1 MKAKLIAAT
10 ILGGM
15 KQGWAFAWH
24 ALMAGEFLVLVN
36 PLSLGG
42 RTVNAVT
49 QGEWAV
55 VVAMMIV
62 IVFIG
67 IVVDMAF
74 SRVDRGV
81 RRRYGLIDQSTS

>member
-1 MKAKLIAAT
+1 
-10 ILGGM
+10 
-15 KQGWAFAWH
+15 
-24 ALMAGEFLVLVN
+24 MAGEFLILVN

-55 VVAMMIV
+55 VVSMMIV
-62 IVFIG
+62 IVFVG

-74 SRVDRGV
+74 SRVDRAV
-81 RRRYGLIDQSTS
+81 RDRYGLIDAGTG

>member
-1 MKAKLIAAT
+1 
-10 ILGGM
+10 M

-24 ALMAGEFLVLVN
+24 ALMAGEFLILVN

-55 VVAMMIV
+55 VVSMMIV

-67 IVVDMAF
+67 IIVDMAF
-74 SRVDRGV
+74 STVDRSV
-81 RRRYGLIDQSTS
+81 RRRYGLIDSATA

>member
-1 MKAKLIAAT
+1 
-10 ILGGM
+10 
-15 KQGWAFAWH
+15 
-24 ALMAGEFLVLVN
+24 MAGEFLVLVN

-62 IVFIG
+62 IIFIG
-67 IVVDMAF
+67 IMVDFVF
-74 SRVDRGV
+74 SSVDRRV
-81 RRRYGLIDQSTS
+81 RRRYGLIDAATV